1 MIKIDTFDTMQIK
14 KSFTTLK
21 GQERIKQIL
30 RNAEIVFLTKG
41 YSGFSMRGVATQS
54 NISLSTLQHYFQNK
68 DILLKALLNKLIC
81 DYIQRIEILIN
92 LNANEPPLI
101 RFMNIITNII
111 YEIEQP
117 IITNAFKEF
126 FSISDHLPYVY
137 EPLSIIQKYN
147 LELIYKIILPIH
159 NKISSEEYKERAIII
174 ITQLNGYLVQ
184 HSNKNTDESYKEF
197 LRSILLKNILRL
209 VSEP

>member
-30 RNAEIVFLTKG
+30 KNAEIVFLTKG
-41 YSGFSMRGVATQS
+41 YSGFSMRGVVTQS
-54 NISLSTLQHYFQNK
+54 NISLSTLQHYFKNK
-68 DILLKALLNKLIC
+68 DLLLKALLNKLIC

-92 LNANEPPLI
+92 LNVNEPPLH
-101 RFMNIITNII
+101 RFMNIITNIM

-117 IITNAFKEF
+117 IITHTFKEV

-137 EPLSIIQKYN
+137 DFLSMIQKYN
-147 LELIYKIILPIH
+147 FELIYKIILPIH
-159 NKISSEEYKERAIII
+159 SEISSEEYKERAIII

-184 HSNKNTDESYKEF
+184 HSNKNTDECYKEF
-197 LRSILLKNILRL
+197 LRNIILKNISRL

>member
-126 FSISDHLPYVY
+126 SLFQIICPMYMKLCQSYKSIISN
-137 EPLSIIQKYN
+137 LSIKLSSPFIIKYLQKN
-147 LELIYKIILPIH
+147 IK
-159 NKISSEEYKERAIII
+159 KER
-174 ITQLNGYLVQ
+174 
-184 HSNKNTDESYKEF
+184 
-197 LRSILLKNILRL
+197 LL
-209 VSEP
+209 

>member
-1 MIKIDTFDTMQIK
+1 MIKIDTFDTIQIK

-30 RNAEIVFLTKG
+30 KNAEIVFLTKG

-54 NISLSTLQHYFQNK
+54 NISLSTLQHYFKNK
-68 DILLKALLNKLIC
+68 DLLLKALLNKLIC

-92 LNANEPPLI
+92 LNVNEPPLH
-101 RFMNIITNII
+101 RFMNIITNIM

-117 IITNAFKEF
+117 IITHTFKEV

-137 EPLSIIQKYN
+137 DFLSMIQKYN
-147 LELIYKIILPIH
+147 FELIYKIILPIH
-159 NKISSEEYKERAIII
+159 SEISSEEYKERAIII

-184 HSNKNTDESYKEF
+184 HSNKNTDEYYKEF
-197 LRSILLKNILRL
+197 LRNIILKKYIKI
-209 VSEP
+209 SE

>member
-1 MIKIDTFDTMQIK
+1 MIKIDTFDTIQIK

-30 RNAEIVFLTKG
+30 KNAEIVFLTKG

-54 NISLSTLQHYFQNK
+54 NISLSTLQHYFKNK
-68 DILLKALLNKLIC
+68 DLLLKALLNKLIC

-92 LNANEPPLI
+92 LNVNEPPLH
-101 RFMNIITNII
+101 RFMNIITNIM

-117 IITNAFKEF
+117 IITHTFKEV

-137 EPLSIIQKYN
+137 DFLSMIQKYN
-147 LELIYKIILPIH
+147 FELIYKIILSIH
-159 NKISSEEYKERAIII
+159 SEISLEEYKERAIII

-184 HSNKNTDESYKEF
+184 HSNKNTDECYKEF
-197 LRSILLKNILRL
+197 LRNIILKNISRL

>member
-1 MIKIDTFDTMQIK
+1 MDTFDTIQIK

-30 RNAEIVFLTKG
+30 KNAEIVFLTKG

-54 NISLSTLQHYFQNK
+54 NISLSTLHHYFPNK
-68 DILLKALLNKLIC
+68 DILLQALLNKLTC

-92 LNANEPPLI
+92 LNANEPPLH

-117 IITNAFKEF
+117 IITNTFKEF

-137 EPLSIIQKYN
+137 ESLSTIQ
-147 LELIYKIILPIH
+147 
-159 NKISSEEYKERAIII
+159 
-174 ITQLNGYLVQ
+174 
-184 HSNKNTDESYKEF
+184 
-197 LRSILLKNILRL
+197 
-209 VSEP
+209 

>member
-1 MIKIDTFDTMQIK
+1 MIKIDTFDTIQIK

-30 RNAEIVFLTKG
+30 KNAEIVFLTKG

-54 NISLSTLQHYFQNK
+54 NISLSTLQHYFKNK
-68 DILLKALLNKLIC
+68 DLLLKALLNKLIC

-92 LNANEPPLI
+92 LNVNEPPLH
-101 RFMNIITNII
+101 RFMNIITNIM

-117 IITNAFKEF
+117 IITHTFKEV

-137 EPLSIIQKYN
+137 DFLSMIQKYN
-147 LELIYKIILPIH
+147 FELIYKIIL
-159 NKISSEEYKERAIII
+159 YK
-174 ITQLNGYLVQ
+174 
-184 HSNKNTDESYKEF
+184 SNHY
-197 LRSILLKNILRL
+197 ICRL
-209 VSEP
+209 